1 MRLDDFGI
9 APDKERIIRCLKGK
23 KTDRIPYFENYIGE
37 KIMFQFETIPGSKK
51 VRGFF
56 VKIYLKIFSI
66 LDHSF
71 LLLFL
76 PERIISLKNGEYI
89 GRKF

>member
-1 MRLDDFGI
+1 
-9 APDKERIIRCLKGK
+9 
-23 KTDRIPYFENYIGE
+23 
-37 KIMFQFETIPGSKK
+37 MFQFETIPGSKK